1 MRTVG
6 EILQETR
13 TKKGLTLEDVER
25 ETRIRKK
32 NLLAL
37 EKSDW
42 NSLPTTFI
50 KGLLK
55 NYSDFLGL
63 EEKKI
68 LAFFRRE
75 YDEKKASA
83 PKPLSDIKRRF
94 FLTPAI
100 VSFLLV
106 GIVVAGISTYLFV
119 QYRSFTAPPKLE
131 IQEPQDNIKITST
144 EVNVIGQTWGD
155 AELKINGEPV
165 QVSPGGAFSVAV
177 GLKEGVNIVV
187 ISAANKFGKVSTVR
201 KTVVVENPEPKQN
214 VLSSESKT
222 LKLELRI
229 TGKSTFVTV
238 EVDSKRV
245 FNGLMVA
252 GGKMNFEAEEK
263 IKVRTKSAGHT
274 KVVIDG
280 QELIFG
286 KEGEEAE
293 KEFTL

>member
-6 EILQETR
+6 EILQEAR

-55 NYSDFLGL
+55 NYADFLGL

-75 YDEKKASA
+75 YDEKNAA
-83 PKPLSDIKRRF
+83 DPKPLSDNKKRL
-94 FLTPAI
+94 FLTPSI

-106 GIVVAGISTYLFV
+106 GLVVAGITSYLFI

-131 IQEPQDNIKITST
+131 IQEPKDNIKITST
-144 EVNVIGQTWGD
+144 EVNVIGRTWED
-155 AELKINGEPV
+155 AELRINGEPV
-165 QVSPGGAFSVAV
+165 QVSPGGAFSVAI
-177 GLKEGVNIVV
+177 GLKDGVNVVV
-187 ISAANKFGKVSTVR
+187 ISATNKFGKVNTVR
-201 KTVVVENPEPKQN
+201 KTVVVEKPEPKQN
-214 VLSSESKT
+214 VLSSQTKT
-222 LKLELRI
+222 LKMELSI
-229 TGKSTFVTV
+229 TSKSTFVIV
-238 EVDSKRV
+238 EVDSKKV
-245 FNGLMVA
+245 FDGLLVA
-252 GGKMNFEAEEK
+252 GGKMNFEAKEK

-274 KVVIDG
+274 KVIIDG
-280 QELIFG
+280 HEQIFG
-286 KEGEEAE
+286 KEGEEVE